1 MSNETIQSQ
10 IDIIEVKL
18 KEVLSLID
26 VLKRTYCINELPH
39 ALSDDLELRVT
50 IDTNE
55 KVSKSHE
62 QALMIIENYDVSNL
76 HHNKH

>member
-1 MSNETIQSQ
+1 MSNETIPSQ
-10 IDIIEVKL
+10 IDILEAKI

-26 VLKRTYCINELPH
+26 VLKRTYCIAKLPI
-39 ALSDDLELRVT
+39 ALSDDLELRDT

-55 KVSKSHE
+55 KVFKSHE